1 MKIYILLTDRTEK
14 ISFSGEETV
23 KKWTRKFLSKVQK
36 LLASE
41 PEVLGLTHP

>member
-23 KKWTRKFLSKVQK
+23 KK
-36 LLASE
+36 
-41 PEVLGLTHP
+41 